1 MTAKGRKRL
10 ADIYVWDINTMD
22 VLAHLAGFHI
32 RAVCQVDF
40 SPDGNQL
47 LSIGQDDDNSL
58 AIYDWKAQKLIT
70 SAKVDKD
77 KVFAAKWKIAN
88 EAVTAG
94 LKHIKFYTVK
104 GSNIKAEKG
113 STGKAGKFEPI
124 LCICY
129 AFSDQKCLTGTS
141 KGNL

>member
-77 KVFAAKWKIAN
+77 KVFAAK
-88 EAVTAG
+88 
-94 LKHIKFYTVK
+94 
-104 GSNIKAEKG
+104 
-113 STGKAGKFEPI
+113 
-124 LCICY
+124 
-129 AFSDQKCLTGTS
+129 
-141 KGNL
+141 